1 LLGKAYITWKELKY
15 LNECIRIGDLI
26 WEKGLLRKGPG
37 ICHGIAGNGYA
48 QLMLY
53 RLTGDSKYLYR
64 ASKFAEFLL
73 TENFKEARI
82 PDCPWS
88 LFEGLGGTVC
98 FILDLLD
105 PNHSEFPLMPIF

>member
-1 LLGKAYITWKELKY
+1 M
-15 LNECIRIGDLI
+15 
-26 WEKGLLRKGPG
+26 RKGPG

-53 RLTGDSKYLYR
+53 RLTKDNKYLYR

-73 TENFKEARI
+73 TETFKEART
-82 PDCPWS
+82 PDRPYS

-105 PNHSEFPLMPIF
+105 PNNSEFPLFPIFLKF

>member
-1 LLGKAYITWKELKY
+1 M
-15 LNECIRIGDLI
+15 
-26 WEKGLLRKGPG
+26 RKGPG

-53 RLTGDSKYLYR
+53 RLTKDSKYLYR

-73 TENFKEARI
+73 TETFKDART
-82 PDCPWS
+82 PDRPFS
-88 LFEGLGGTVC
+88 LFEGPGGTVC

-105 PNHSEFPLMPIF
+105 PNNSEFSLFPIF